1 MRILVVE
8 DNAEMAALVCE
19 VLRDDRYAVDLA
31 TSGAEAD
38 ELIFVNPY
46 DLVVLDWGIPAPT
59 GLELLRRWRDDGRE
73 MPVLMLTAR
82 DTVEDRI
89 GGLDTGADDYLTK
102 PFAVGELL
110 ARVRSLLRRREK
122 PLTSRLATADLE
134 LDRSSHRVTLG
145 GSLIELSP
153 KEFAV
158 LEALLDRRDQ
168 VLSRSEI
175 EESAWD
181 HDSEPMANVVDVII
195 HRLRKKIDGGRDGRL
210 IHTVRGAGYVLRSE
224 RS

>member
-8 DNAEMAALVCE
+8 DNAEMAAVVCE

-31 TSGAEAD
+31 ETGAEAD
-38 ELIFVNPY
+38 ELIYVNSY
-46 DLVVLDWGIPAPT
+46 DLVVLDWGIPAPS
-59 GLELLRRWRDDGRE
+59 GLELLGRWRRDGRE

-110 ARVRSLLRRREK
+110 ARVRSLLRRRSR
-122 PLTSRLATADLE
+122 PLTARLASADLE
-134 LDRSSHRVTLG
+134 LDRSSHQATVA
-145 GSLIELSP
+145 GSPIELSP

-158 LEALLDRRDQ
+158 LEVLLDRRDE

-181 HDSEPMANVVDVII
+181 HESEPMANVVDVII
-195 HRLRKKIDGGRDGRL
+195 HRLRKKIDGGREGRL